1 MAKTLRFKVH
11 NCKPGGQYSLMVCD
25 LAIGYEAD
33 GQFVGVLDV
42 RGLWLKQK
50 KDGSGNFVSFPS
62 KQRFTKEGDPAIDD
76 NGYKIYDNIIDLF
89 MDREAEKKGPT
100 EAAWGFRKWLIE
112 EMTKAYD
119 QMDKSQ
125 SGRGTAKPQS
135 KAAPA
140 KPAAKPAAA
149 TTRVQDDYTDDSD
162 DDSFPF

>member
-1 MAKTLRFKVH
+1 MAKNLRFKVH

-25 LAIGYEAD
+25 LAVGYED
-33 GQFVGVLDV
+33 GGQFVGVMDV

-62 KQRFTKEGDPAIDD
+62 KQRFSKDGDPVLDD
-76 NGYKIYDNIIDLF
+76 NGYKVYDNIVDLF

-112 EMTKAYD
+112 EMTRAYE
-119 QMDKSQ
+119 QLDKSQ
-125 SGRGTAKPQS
+125 SGRGPKTQGKAPAPKP
-135 KAAPA
+135 PA
-140 KPAAKPAAA
+140 KPAMA
-149 TTRVQDDYTDDSD
+149 TTRVADDYADESD